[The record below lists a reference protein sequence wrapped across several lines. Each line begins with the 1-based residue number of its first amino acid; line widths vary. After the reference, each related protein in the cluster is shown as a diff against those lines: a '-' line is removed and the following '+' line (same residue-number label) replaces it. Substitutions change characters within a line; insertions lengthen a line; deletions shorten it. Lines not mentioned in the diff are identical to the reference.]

1 MQIDISNLPPEVE
14 SLHKLIATLHEKNND
29 LSEQNSY
36 WASKHRELL
45 KRNRTLSSENTSLIN
60 RYRNLAT
67 QNTELSSQKAS
78 LIDECKKLTD
88 DNSELLNR
96 INKLEEQLA
105 RLKAK
110 RFGKSSEKLESQIDI
125 VERLLEE
132 EETLLG
138 FESKSSFALA
148 GEVKSKGQ
156 ARRKK
161 LPDHLPREDVIL
173 QPEEKCDVC
182 GGEKFRTIGND
193 ISEIIERV
201 PESLKVIRF
210 IRPRCT
216 CTSCDNIVQAYAPS
230 KVIDKGIAGPG
241 LLAEIF
247 VDKFCNHLP
256 AYRQSQIYAR
266 EGVEISRSTIS
277 SWLGV
282 GAKLLEPIANLIREY
297 VLSAKQIH
305 GDDTPVKVLNPG
317 TGKTKTA
324 RMWVYVN
331 DDRPRGS
338 SSPVAAGYYYSPDRK
353 GERPQEHLKNF
364 TGILHADS
372 YSGYNKLYVSED
384 NPEATVEEA
393 ACWAHTRRKFYDIAA
408 YNDKANI
415 AFAVIDK
422 IAEIYQVEGKIRGM
436 PPDVRLR
443 ARQKESVKL
452 VDELFAGF
460 KKAYKH
466 LPKKSSTAQA
476 IAYALG
482 NEIALRRFLDN
493 GSIEIDNNAAERA
506 LRSVAVGRKNWLFAG
521 SNKGGET
528 AAIIYTLIETAKLNN
543 INPVKY
549 LHKVFDVI
557 QDYKANHLQDLLPWN
572 IKLE

>member
-14 SLHKLIATLHEKNND
+14 SLHSLIATLHDKNKD
-29 LSEQNSY
+29 LSEQNNDWEAKY
-36 WASKHRELL
+36 TK
-45 KRNRTLSSENTSLIN
+45 LSDENVSLISKCT
-60 RYRNLAT
+60 NLSNHNSSLVNKCT
-67 QNTELSSQKAS
+67 QLVSANSKLSEQ
-78 LIDECKKLTD
+78 
-88 DNSELLNR
+88 NGELLNR
-96 INKLEEQLA
+96 IIKLEEKLA
-105 RLKAK
+105 RLKAR
-110 RFGKSSEKLESQIDI
+110 RFGKSSEKLERQIDI

-138 FESKSSFALA
+138 FESKSSFTLE
-148 GEVKSKGQ
+148 GEIKSKGQ
-156 ARRKK
+156 ARRKR
-161 LPDHLPREDVIL
+161 LPAHLPREDVIL
-173 QPEEKCDVC
+173 EPEVKCDAC

-193 ISEIIERV
+193 VSEVLERI
-201 PESLKVIRF
+201 PESFKVIRY
-210 IRPRCT
+210 IRPRCA

-230 KVIDKGIAGPG
+230 KVIDKGIVGPG

-277 SWLGV
+277 SWLGA

-297 VLSAKQIH
+297 VISAKQIH

-331 DDRPRGS
+331 DGRPRGS

-372 YSGYNKLYVSED
+372 YSGYNKLYISEN
-384 NPEATVEEA
+384 NPEATIEEA

-422 IAEIYQVEGKIRGM
+422 IAEIYGVEAKIRGM

-443 ARQKESVKL
+443 TRKKESVEL
-452 VDELFAGF
+452 VNELFAGF
-460 KKAYKH
+460 KKAYKQ

-482 NEIALRRFLDN
+482 NEVALRRFLGN

-557 QDYKANHLQDLLPWN
+557 QDYKANHLEDLLPWN